1 MKRILDK
8 QHENCK
14 QNSEKPADS
23 ELTLEISNS
32 DCKPVFLNFNGG
44 NLTSDAGVLLLK
56 GVDRQIRLIERIANV
71 IPDCRNQ
78 SYIDHT
84 YPEMLRQRV
93 AQISCGYEDANDCNP
108 LRTDPSLKIFSGKN
122 PESDNALS
130 SQPTMS
136 RFENAISRTTL
147 YRIAKVFVD
156 CFVESYEKEPKV
168 IVLDFDDTEDK
179 VHGAQQL
186 ALFNGYFKDWCY
198 MPLHV
203 YEGLSGK
210 LITTMLKGGKRT
222 TEKQIL
228 SLLKRL
234 VARFRQVWP
243 NTCIIFRGD
252 SHFAAPKIMAWMD
265 EQYKVMF
272 VTGLT
277 GYEPLQKKVAP
288 LVERAK
294 KLYESKQNKSTLFHS
309 FYYKAGT
316 WSRYYRVVAKIEVS
330 EKGTNLRFIV
340 TDMEAAK
347 AKLLYQKIYCARG
360 AAELNIKEHKLYLK
374 SDRTSCHRFEANQFR
389 LFLHSAAYVLFH
401 ALRTNILKHTQ
412 WANATIETLRLRFLK
427 VGACVRELKTRIWV
441 ELPSSYPLKKLL
453 MQSFQIFE
461 LLHPVHKT

>member
-1 MKRILDK
+1 MKIILDN
-8 QHENCK
+8 QNENCK
-14 QNSEKPADS
+14 QNCKKPADS
-23 ELTLEISNS
+23 ELALKISDS
-32 DCKPVFLNFNGG
+32 DCKPVFVNFNGG
-44 NLTSDAGVLLLK
+44 NLTSNAGVLLLK
-56 GVDRQIRLIERIANV
+56 EVDQQIRLIERIANV
-71 IPDCRNQ
+71 IPDYRNQ

-93 AQISCGYEDANDCNP
+93 AQISCGYEDTNDCNP
-108 LRTDPSLKIFSGKN
+108 LRTDPILKIFSGKN

-222 TEKQIL
+222 TAKQIL

-243 NTCIIFRGD
+243 NTYIIFRGD
-252 SHFAAPKIMAWMD
+252 SHFAAPKIMAWID

-316 WSRYYRVVAKIEVS
+316 WSRYYRVVAKVEVS
-330 EKGTNLRFIV
+330 EKGH
-340 TDMEAAK
+340 
-347 AKLLYQKIYCARG
+347 
-360 AAELNIKEHKLYLK
+360 ELTFYRHRYEGRK
-374 SDRTSCHRFEANQFR
+374 S
-389 LFLHSAAYVLFH
+389 
-401 ALRTNILKHTQ
+401 
-412 WANATIETLRLRFLK
+412 
-427 VGACVRELKTRIWV
+427 
-441 ELPSSYPLKKLL
+441 
-453 MQSFQIFE
+453 
-461 LLHPVHKT
+461 

>member
-1 MKRILDK
+1 MEIIIDK
-8 QHENCK
+8 QNENCK
-14 QNSEKPADS
+14 RKSEEAS
-23 ELTLEISNS
+23 TLELPLKIPGSG
-32 DCKPVFLNFNGG
+32 CKPVFLNFNGG

-56 GVDRQIRLIERIANV
+56 EVERQIGLMERIADV
-71 IPDCRNQ
+71 IPDYRNQ

-93 AQISCGYEDANDCNP
+93 AQIACGYEDANDCNP

-122 PESDNALS
+122 PDSDNALS

-147 YRIAKVFVD
+147 YRIAQLFVD
-156 CFVESYEKEPKV
+156 CFVESYEEEPKV

-179 VHGAQQL
+179 IHGAQQL

-222 TEKQIL
+222 TATQIL

-234 VARFRQVWP
+234 LARFRQVWP
-243 NTCIIFRGD
+243 NTRIIFRGD
-252 SHFAAPKIMAWMD
+252 SHFAAPRIMEWID
-265 EQYKVMF
+265 EQDNVMF
-272 VTGLT
+272 ITGLT
-277 GYEPLQKKVAP
+277 GYQPLRKKVEPLAQ
-288 LVERAK
+288 RAK
-294 KLYESKQNKSTLFHS
+294 KLYESKQAKVTLFHS
-309 FYYKAGT
+309 FYYKAAT
-316 WSRYYRVVAKIEVS
+316 WSRYYRVVAKVEVS
-330 EKGTNLRFIV
+330 EKGTNIRFIV
-340 TDMEAAK
+340 TTMEEAK
-347 AKLLYQKIYCARG
+347 ATVLYQKIYCARG
-360 AAELNIKEHKLYLK
+360 AAELYIKEHKIYLK

-427 VGACVRELKTRIWV
+427 VGACVRELKTRSWV
-441 ELPSSYPLKKLL
+441 ELPACYPLKQQLI
-453 MQSFQIFE
+453 QSFQIFE
-461 LLHPVHKT
+461 LLRRGHET

>member
-1 MKRILDK
+1 
-8 QHENCK
+8 
-14 QNSEKPADS
+14 
-23 ELTLEISNS
+23 
-32 DCKPVFLNFNGG
+32 
-44 NLTSDAGVLLLK
+44 
-56 GVDRQIRLIERIANV
+56 
-71 IPDCRNQ
+71 
-78 SYIDHT
+78 
-84 YPEMLRQRV
+84 
-93 AQISCGYEDANDCNP
+93 
-108 LRTDPSLKIFSGKN
+108 
-122 PESDNALS
+122 
-130 SQPTMS
+130 
-136 RFENAISRTTL
+136 
-147 YRIAKVFVD
+147 
-156 CFVESYEKEPKV
+156 
-168 IVLDFDDTEDK
+168 
-179 VHGAQQL
+179 
-186 ALFNGYFKDWCY
+186 
-198 MPLHV
+198 
-203 YEGLSGK
+203 
-210 LITTMLKGGKRT
+210 
-222 TEKQIL
+222 
-228 SLLKRL
+228 
-234 VARFRQVWP
+234 
-243 NTCIIFRGD
+243 
-252 SHFAAPKIMAWMD
+252 APKIMAWMD

-288 LVERAK
+288 LVQRAK
-294 KLYESKQNKSTLFHS
+294 KLYESKQNKITLFHS

-347 AKLLYQKIYCARG
+347 AKVLYQKIYCARG